1 MILLSVDKFPSYI
14 QVRSPLEFTRLVCAL
29 DRSPRVS
36 FLHEHKGAK
45 VLSVQMDLLKQS
57 PVIYYTPVENFNH
70 YLCNCFKSGNEES
83 LMVDSTIDTSK
94 MYSPIVKIKSL
105 PQSLKPSPENNTA
118 KYQPI
123 ELDDLASLA
132 KLSYGFEEA
141 PFPLFA
147 FPFKGQ
153 WFLGVFLNFNEDGDS
168 FFCYVVLNEEPVKPF
183 LKHTTSNG
191 SEPILVDNTSE
202 HGYSY
207 IKIVKLYETHP
218 LVNYDQIQN

>member
-1 MILLSVDKFPSYI
+1 VDKFPSYI

-29 DRSPRVS
+29 ERSPRVS

-70 YLCNCFKSGNEES
+70 YLCYGFKSGKEES
-83 LMVDSTIDTSK
+83 LMVDSTVDTSK

-118 KYQPI
+118 IYQPI
-123 ELDDLASLA
+123 ELDDWGSLA
-132 KLSYGFEEA
+132 KLSFGFEEA

-183 LKHTTSNG
+183 LKHTTSNS
-191 SEPILVDNTSE
+191 SEPILVDNTGE

-207 IKIVKLYETHP
+207 IKIVKLLETHP
-218 LVNYDQIQN
+218 LVYYDQIQN

>member
-1 MILLSVDKFPSYI
+1 VES
-14 QVRSPLEFTRLVCAL
+14 TL
-29 DRSPRVS
+29 D
-36 FLHEHKGAK
+36 A
-45 VLSVQMDLLKQS
+45 
-57 PVIYYTPVENFNH
+57 
-70 YLCNCFKSGNEES
+70 
-83 LMVDSTIDTSK
+83 SK

-105 PQSLKPSPENNTA
+105 PRSLQPSPENNTA

-123 ELDDLASLA
+123 ELDDLGSLA

-147 FPFKGQ
+147 FPVKEK

-183 LKHTTSNG
+183 LKHTTTNS
-191 SEPILVDNTSE
+191 SEPILVDNTGE

-207 IKIVKLYETHP
+207 IKIVKLRETHP

>member
-1 MILLSVDKFPSYI
+1 MILLCVDKFPSYI

-29 DRSPRVS
+29 ERSPRVT

-70 YLCNCFKSGNEES
+70 YLCYGFKSGKEES

-123 ELDDLASLA
+123 ELDDLGSLA
-132 KLSYGFEEA
+132 KLSYGLKKHHFRYLH
-141 PFPLFA
+141 FRLRDS
-147 FPFKGQ
+147 G
-153 WFLGVFLNFNEDGDS
+153 FLEFFL
-168 FFCYVVLNEEPVKPF
+168 
-183 LKHTTSNG
+183 TSM
-191 SEPILVDNTSE
+191 
-202 HGYSY
+202 
-207 IKIVKLYETHP
+207 KMETHFSAM
-218 LVNYDQIQN
+218 LY

>member
-1 MILLSVDKFPSYI
+1 MDKFPSYI

-29 DRSPRVS
+29 ERAPRVS
-36 FLHEHKGAK
+36 FLHEHQGKK
-45 VLSVQMDLLKQS
+45 VLSVQMDLLKES
-57 PVIYYTPVENFNH
+57 PVIYYTPVENFSH
-70 YLCNCFKSGNEES
+70 YLCYGFRSGKEES
-83 LMVDSTIDTSK
+83 VMVESTLDASR

-105 PQSLKPSPENNTA
+105 PRSLQPSPENNTA

-123 ELDDLASLA
+123 ELDDLGSIA

-147 FPFKGQ
+147 FPFKET

-183 LKHTTSNG
+183 LKHTTTNG

-207 IKIVKLYETHP
+207 IKIVKLRETHP